1 MEIQRVTLSDWEN
14 LLPATGYEVFHT
26 PAALEVLDE
35 HTTGELQLFGGF
47 KGESP
52 VALLPVF
59 VREGSVGRGILS
71 PPPEMGVPRLGP
83 LVMPNSPKPSKR
95 ESITR
100 RFVDGV
106 LEELAVSGPL
116 TVVRLRCGLSF
127 GDPRPF
133 AWQDFDVEP
142 AFTYLLDVDQPD
154 LDAVLSSF
162 SKSHRREFRRAAE
175 TDLTVSREGP
185 AAAERIIEHVGDRYD
200 EFDSL
205 GQVDWPYVR
214 DLLAALPERSQVY
227 VARDPDGSYR
237 SGIVTLEADGRT
249 HFWQGGVRESYTTED
264 GGSVSV
270 NALLHRAVIRDAV
283 EDPDLE
289 RYDLVGGNTRRLSE
303 YKAKFGGELSPY
315 YIVES
320 TGVSTAI
327 AKAGYQF
334 LARHR

>member
-1 MEIQRVTLSDWEN
+1 MEIQRVTLSEWAD

-26 PAALEVLDE
+26 PAALEVLAD
-35 HTTGELQLFGGF
+35 HATGELQLFGGF
-47 KGESP
+47 KGKSP

-59 VREGSVGRGILS
+59 VREGSVGRAILS

-83 LVMPNSPKPSKR
+83 LVTPNSPKRSKR

-106 LEELAVSGPL
+106 LEELEATGPL
-116 TVVRLRCGLSF
+116 TVARLQCALAF

-133 AWQDFDVEP
+133 AWQGFDVDP
-142 AFTYLLDVDQPD
+142 AFTYLLDVDAPD

-175 TDLTVSREGP
+175 TDLTVHREGP
-185 AAAERIIEHVGDRYD
+185 DAAERIVEHVGDRYD

-205 GQVDWPYVR
+205 GRVEWPYVR
-214 DLLAALPERSQVY
+214 DLLAALPDRSEVY
-227 VARDPDGSYR
+227 VARDPAGNYR
-237 SGIVTLEADGRT
+237 SGIVTLTADGRT

-264 GGSVSV
+264 GASISV

-283 EDPDLE
+283 EDSAVE
-289 RYDLVGGNTRRLSE
+289 GYDLVGGNTRRLSE
-303 YKAKFGGELSPY
+303 YKAKFGAALAPY
-315 YIVES
+315 YVVES
-320 TGVSTAI
+320 TGVSTTL
-327 AKAGYQF
+327 AKAGYQL